1 MSLNGN
7 FSRREFLKRT
17 AAFGSL
23 GTAGSAALNMAALS
37 RAAAFDATDYRS
49 LVCVFL
55 YGANDNYNTYI
66 PYDTDDYGIYASA
79 RPSLSIPRDDLSGT
93 VLQPKSGLTGGK
105 QFALAPQFSS
115 LHDLW
120 QAEKMGVLLNVGPLM
135 QPTTKQEY
143 LNNSVPIPPRIFSHN
158 DQQSV
163 WQSLSAEGSTT
174 GWGGRMADFFLSGTS
189 TVDMF
194 SAISVTGS
202 SVFLSG
208 EAVVP
213 YQVTPEGSITLVS
226 ELQSAYGHESVSN
239 AIRQIMTGQL
249 GPFDDINLIK
259 EAHIDVVNRSLA
271 ANELLSSALSGIE
284 LNTQFGQG
292 PLSAQ
297 LELVAKVIAA
307 RHSIGVSRQVF
318 FVGLGGFDVHN
329 NQAVD
334 HPPLLAEVNEAIQQ
348 FYNATEELSI
358 ADQVTT
364 FTASDF
370 GRTLS
375 SNDDGTDHGWGSH
388 HIIVGGAVAG
398 GDYYGELPE
407 LGDNGINDVG
417 RGRLLPTTSVE
428 QMAATLG
435 AWFGCSDSQLI
446 DVLPALTEFSERDL
460 GFMSTNT

>member
-1 MSLNGN
+1 
-7 FSRREFLKRT
+7 
-17 AAFGSL
+17 
-23 GTAGSAALNMAALS
+23 
-37 RAAAFDATDYRS
+37 
-49 LVCVFL
+49 
-55 YGANDNYNTYI
+55 
-66 PYDTDDYGIYASA
+66 
-79 RPSLSIPRDDLSGT
+79 
-93 VLQPKSGLTGGK
+93 
-105 QFALAPQFSS
+105 
-115 LHDLW
+115 
-120 QAEKMGVLLNVGPLM
+120 
-135 QPTTKQEY
+135 
-143 LNNSVPIPPRIFSHN
+143 
-158 DQQSV
+158 
-163 WQSLSAEGSTT
+163 
-174 GWGGRMADFFLSGTS
+174 MADFFLSGTS